1 MKMFCS
7 KCGNELLTGAK
18 FCGRCGNPIV
28 TNEEKTE
35 VIAAEAVVEKEHNTP
50 QFLKGRQTSEIKFT
64 NISTPDSQ
72 GFWICK
78 KCGFDKNAD
87 YTDLCSCC
95 KTNKYSWEVL
105 TDEERETIV
114 EYVNLQME
122 NNNFNDIYELERN
135 YYNTSSLLYL
145 KNFFSGKL
153 NYESI
158 ETYRA
163 SLNASIQEEKTTK
176 EQKPEVVHEK
186 VKEEKVEEKTPDVS
200 QENKITIND
209 VVELYQIVCE
219 VCGYGLA
226 KINGTKEIKEIN
238 KLMSPMKEYGL
249 EEYKHNPVNMTD
261 WNLYTQKLAE
271 FIYKLK

>member
-1 MKMFCS
+1 MFCS
-7 KCGNELLTGAK
+7 KCGSELLEGAK
-18 FCGRCGNPIV
+18 FCGGCGNPIV
-28 TNEEKTE
+28 TNEKKTE
-35 VIAAEAVVEKEHNTP
+35 VIAAEAVVE
-50 QFLKGRQTSEIKFT
+50 
-64 NISTPDSQ
+64 
-72 GFWICK
+72 
-78 KCGFDKNAD
+78 
-87 YTDLCSCC
+87 
-95 KTNKYSWEVL
+95 
-105 TDEERETIV
+105 
-114 EYVNLQME
+114 
-122 NNNFNDIYELERN
+122 
-135 YYNTSSLLYL
+135 
-145 KNFFSGKL
+145 
-153 NYESI
+153 
-158 ETYRA
+158 
-163 SLNASIQEEKTTK
+163 K